1 MLGRLCWVERLNG
14 FGALIL
20 GGVRWPWAAADDV
33 SAVGKTT
40 GSDFFRAVPLD
51 VDVLRPDAGVV

>member
-1 MLGRLCWVERLNG
+1 MLGRLCWVERLDG

-33 SAVGKTT
+33 SAGDKTT
-40 GSDFFRAVPLD
+40 GNDFFRAVPLD
-51 VDVLRPDAGVV
+51 VDVLRPDPGAL